1 MEARMFTQNI
11 ATINGRNIGLYLI
24 DTDLGQI
31 SLIQYEMPDRCLK
44 TELIYNDWDK
54 AEKRFNTICKQM
66 LDGKR

>member
-11 ATINGRNIGLYLI
+11 ATINGRNIGQYLI

-31 SLIQYEMPDRCLK
+31 SLIQYEMPDRRLK